1 MEYLFS
7 YGTLRNEE
15 IQLAIFGRVVSTT
28 LDALPDYVLRTV
40 SLTNWKAAGIS
51 GGEMQKTVEPC
62 PGGLI
67 VGMVLEVSEEELRLC
82 DDYEPVDYERI
93 KVPLRSGKN
102 AWLYFRI

>member
-28 LDALPDYVLRTV
+28 PDAVPDYALRTV
-40 SLTNWKAAGIS
+40 TLTNWKAADIS
-51 GGEMQKTVEPC
+51 GGDMQKTVEPS

-67 VGMVLEVSEEELRLC
+67 LGMVLQVSEEEMRLC
-82 DDYEPVDYERI
+82 DDYEPVDYKRSI
-93 KVPLRSGKN
+93 VPLRSGKK
-102 AWLYFRI
+102 AWLYLRI